1 MHPMDTWWAAR
12 NEILKTTVT
21 TVSTLQRP
29 PSESK
34 YIIESGILESSA
46 GDNPVV
52 VYLGLGEV

>member
-1 MHPMDTWWAAR
+1 MDTWWAAR